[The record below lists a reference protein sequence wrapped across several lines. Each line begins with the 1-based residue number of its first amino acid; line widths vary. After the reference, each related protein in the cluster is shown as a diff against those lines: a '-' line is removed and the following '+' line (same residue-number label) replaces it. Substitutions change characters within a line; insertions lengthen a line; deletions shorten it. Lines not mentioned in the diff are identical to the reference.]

1 MSFQKTITVNVYQ
14 EILDEYIEHV
24 KMFNIFMAKR
34 HESDTY
40 RNKVMEHHGKM
51 QQIRSKLGWDV
62 LLALERLTGKSIP
75 VEL

>member
-1 MSFQKTITVNVYQ
+1 MSLKKIITINVYP

-24 KMFNIFMAKR
+24 KMFNILFAKR

-40 RNKVMEHHGKM
+40 RNKAMEHHGKM
-51 QQIRSKLGWDV
+51 QQIRSKLGLDV
-62 LLALERLTGKSIP
+62 LVALERLTGKSIP